1 MNKKLLQYRE
11 RTHKRL
17 YFKNVK
23 FSLQRE
29 FLLRIAN
36 ISKKFELNCSA
47 GMKVGTI
54 VVVHQ
59 FALLSQ

>member
-1 MNKKLLQYRE
+1 MSITYGFVHSREHLTYYMNKKLLQYRE

-17 YFKNVK
+17 YFKNEK

-36 ISKKFELNCSA
+36 ISK
-47 GMKVGTI
+47 I
-54 VVVHQ
+54 
-59 FALLSQ
+59 